1 MSTTGGQGVGFQ
13 PTGTSGGGVP
23 LFPQPGGRMAG
34 RNPPTAQQLLQGG
47 QLPGGQP
54 LPPQFMTPVGP
65 VEQGFAGGAAG
76 GLPFASSVAAG
87 QIPPGMLQ
95 QYQQLQQQNQ
105 ARILDQMGGARF
117 GSDIAGVLGRESG
130 RSLTDLLAGTEQNAL
145 GAFQGFANP
154 LFQAEQQRAMGGQQM
169 AWQNFL
175 QQQGLPP
182 ALSLLLSLA
191 GLGGG
196 TTTGGGGANQWGV
209 NLLGSL

>member
-1 MSTTGGQGVGFQ
+1 MSVVGQQGAGFQ

-23 LFPQPGGRMAG
+23 LFPQPNGRMAG
-34 RNPPTAQQLLQGG
+34 RNAPTAQQLLAGG

-54 LPPQFMTPVGP
+54 LPPQFQTPVGP

-87 QIPPGMLQ
+87 QIPPGMLA
-95 QYQQLQQQNQ
+95 QYNQLQQQNQ
-105 ARILDQMGGARF
+105 ARILDAMGGARF

-130 RSLTDLLAGTEQNAL
+130 RSLTDLLAGTQANAL

-175 QQQGLPP
+175 QQQQLPQ
-182 ALSLLLSLA
+182 ALSLLLTLA
-191 GLGGG
+191 GFGGG
-196 TTTGGGGANQWGV
+196 TTSGNQATSQWQAAGK
-209 NLLGSL
+209 L